1 MFISMLARQE
11 LSILIVFYNAF
22 DIAIGGHLG
31 CWVNNPILSLRAL
44 ISLRPPHSV
53 ETYKGSFEIP
63 SQTEGTLVA
72 EGRQNLRLRLDGS
85 PHP

>member
-1 MFISMLARQE
+1 MLARRE
-11 LSILIVFYNAF
+11 LSILIAFYNVF
-22 DIAIGGHLG
+22 GIAVCGHLG
-31 CWVNNPILSLRAL
+31 SWADNPILSLRAL

-63 SQTEGTLVA
+63 SLTDGTLVA
-72 EGRQNLRLRLDGS
+72 GGRQNLRLRLDGS